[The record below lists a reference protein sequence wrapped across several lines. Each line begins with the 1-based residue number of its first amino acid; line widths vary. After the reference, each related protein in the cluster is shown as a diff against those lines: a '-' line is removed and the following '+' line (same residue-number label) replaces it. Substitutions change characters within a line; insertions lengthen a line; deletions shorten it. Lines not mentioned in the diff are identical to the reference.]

1 MPLIDKLPSRI
12 LTARGWGFVLAAV
25 VALLFAQVLGRR
37 DLLYVGVLLLAL
49 PLASILV
56 LRIVKPR
63 FTVSRR
69 FQPQSMEI
77 GSTTTVTLSLTA
89 TVAGGASV
97 SMEEQLPARFGQ
109 APQFSY
115 PSRNPTRDGVS
126 LYEYRLRSASRGVY
140 DIGPVTAEF
149 TDPFGLGK
157 SRHVLGATDPLVV
170 TPAPVGLLASAL
182 SGSRGNDGRAVTR
195 RRANPSDDD
204 VMTREY
210 RHGDSMRRVHWAA
223 TARHSELM
231 VRQEESVTT
240 PQATLLMDQRHHSFT
255 TGFSAAFGGDVT
267 GGSGLSTSP
276 TFEWAVTAVMSISA
290 HLLERNY
297 SLRFLDQQGAPAL
310 LHSPSAPFPSDEEH
324 QGQGAVTGIAEGLAA
339 LELSPDSG
347 RRTADSGR
355 HSLDS
360 GRHSPVEEHAGST
373 AVRAGELARSA
384 ARRIRRSAA
393 ETPQNAPHAAYGD
406 DLLDKL
412 ATTRHRGPLIAV
424 VGAITSEEA
433 RALAS
438 ASDFGSASYAII
450 CSERPADSQH
460 QLDILREAG
469 WYATAASP
477 AAQLPGVWA
486 GLEHSVS
493 RTPAGA
499 ASRAATRPSEPARPS
514 RDTSYRGTA

>member
-1 MPLIDKLPSRI
+1 MALLDKLPSRV
-12 LTARGWGFVLAAV
+12 LTVRGWGFVLTAV

-37 DLLYVGVLLLAL
+37 DLLYVGILLLAL
-49 PLASILV
+49 PLVSVLV

-63 FTVSRR
+63 FTVGRR

-89 TVAGGASV
+89 SVAGGASI
-97 SMEEQLPARFGQ
+97 SMEERLPARFGQ
-109 APQFSY
+109 APQFTY

-157 SRHVLGATDPLVV
+157 SRHVLGGTDALVV
-170 TPAPVGLLASAL
+170 TPAPVELLASAL
-182 SGSRGNDGRAVTR
+182 SGSRGSDGMSATR
-195 RRANPSDDD
+195 RQANPSDDD

-240 PQATLLMDQRHHSFT
+240 PQATLLMDQRHHSFS
-255 TGFSAAFGGDVT
+255 TGFSAAFGVD
-267 GGSGLSTSP
+267 GGNGLSTSP
-276 TFEWAVTAVMSISA
+276 TFEWAVTAAMSVSA

-297 SLRFLDQQGAPAL
+297 ALRFLDHQGAPAL

-324 QGQGAVTGIAEGLAA
+324 HGQGAVAGIAEGLAA
-339 LELSPDSG
+339 LELTPETG
-347 RRTADSGR
+347 RRA
-355 HSLDS
+355 
-360 GRHSPVEEHAGST
+360 VAEETGGST
-373 AVRAGELARSA
+373 MVRAGELARSA
-384 ARRIRRSAA
+384 AQRIRRSTV
-393 ETPQNAPHAAYGD
+393 ETAHKTPHAAYGD

-412 ATTRHRGPLIAV
+412 AATRHRGPLIAV
-424 VGAITSEEA
+424 LGTITSEEA

-438 ASDFGSASYAII
+438 ASDYGSASYAII
-450 CSERPADSQH
+450 ATERPADSQR
-460 QLDILREAG
+460 QLDILRAAG
-469 WYATAASP
+469 WHATAASP
-477 AAQLPGVWA
+477 AAHLPAVWA
-486 GLEHSVS
+486 GLENAVHATSAEPSPPSHSPGPI
-493 RTPAGA
+493 R
-499 ASRAATRPSEPARPS
+499 ASRATA
-514 RDTSYRGTA
+514 RDTTHRGPA

>member
-12 LTARGWGFVLAAV
+12 LTARGWGFVLTAV

-63 FTVSRR
+63 FTVGRR

-89 TVAGGASV
+89 TVAGGASI

-115 PSRNPTRDGVS
+115 PSRNPTRDSVS

-157 SRHVLGATDPLVV
+157 SRHVLGATDSLVV
-170 TPAPVGLLASAL
+170 TPAPVELLASAL
-182 SGSRGNDGRAVTR
+182 SGSRGNDGRAATR

-255 TGFSAAFGGDVT
+255 SGFSAAFGGDGT

-297 SLRFLDQQGAPAL
+297 ALRFLDHQGAPAL
-310 LHSPSAPFPSDEEH
+310 LHSPSAPFPSEEEH
-324 QGQGAVTGIAEGLAA
+324 QGQGAVTVIAEGLAA
-339 LELSPDSG
+339 LELSQ
-347 RRTADSGR
+347 
-355 HSLDS
+355 DS
-360 GRHSPVEEHAGST
+360 GRHSPVEDHAGST
-373 AVRAGELARSA
+373 AVRAGEMARSA
-384 ARRIRRSAA
+384 ARRIRRSAT
-393 ETPQNAPHAAYGD
+393 ETPKNAPHAAYGD

-424 VGAITSEEA
+424 VGAITTEEA
-433 RALAS
+433 RALGS
-438 ASDFGSASYAII
+438 ASDYGSASYAII

-469 WYATAASP
+469 WHATAASP
-477 AAQLPGVWA
+477 VAQLPGIWA

-493 RTPAGA
+493 QAPAGGTSRA
-499 ASRAATRPSEPARPS
+499 ASRATGRSSEPARSS
-514 RDTSYRGTA
+514 RDTTYRGTA

>member
-1 MPLIDKLPSRI
+1 MALLDKLPSRI
-12 LTARGWGFVLAAV
+12 LTVRGWAFVLTAV
-25 VALLFAQVLGRR
+25 VALLAAQVLGRR

-49 PLASILV
+49 PLASIIV

-89 TVAGGASV
+89 AVAGGATI

-109 APQFSY
+109 APQFTY
-115 PSRNPTRDGVS
+115 PSRNPTREGVS
-126 LYEYRLRSASRGVY
+126 VYEYRLRSVSRGVY

-157 SRHVLGATDPLVV
+157 SRHVLGATDALVV
-170 TPAPVGLLASAL
+170 TPAPVELLASGL
-182 SGSRGNDGRAVTR
+182 SGSRGNDGLAATR
-195 RRANPSDDD
+195 RQANPSDDD

-240 PQATLLMDQRHHSFT
+240 PQATLLMDQRHHSFS
-255 TGFSAAFGGDVT
+255 TGFSAAFGVDGT
-267 GGSGLSTSP
+267 GGNGLSTSP

-297 SLRFLDQQGAPAL
+297 ALRLLDHVGAPAL
-310 LHSPSAPFPSDEEH
+310 LRSPSAPFPEDEEH
-324 QGQGAVTGIAEGLAA
+324 QGSGAIGGIAEGLAA
-339 LELSPDSG
+339 LELAPETG
-347 RRTADSGR
+347 RRTQGED
-355 HSLDS
+355 
-360 GRHSPVEEHAGST
+360 HAGST
-373 AVRAGELARSA
+373 VVRAGEAARTA
-384 ARRIRRSAA
+384 ARRIRRSTADAA
-393 ETPQNAPHAAYGD
+393 LHAPHAAFGD

-412 ATTRHRGPLIAV
+412 AATRHRGSLIAV
-424 VGAITSEEA
+424 LGVITIEEA

-438 ASDFGSASYAII
+438 ASDYGSASYAILT
-450 CSERPADSQH
+450 SERPADSQR
-460 QLDILREAG
+460 QLDILRDAG
-469 WYATAASP
+469 WHATAASP
-477 AAQLPGVWA
+477 SASLPIVWA
-486 GLEHSVS
+486 GLEHAVGRASAPNAA
-493 RTPAGA
+493 PAA
-499 ASRAATRPSEPARPS
+499 AVRPSDQNRASRAT
-514 RDTSYRGTA
+514 TYRGPA